1 MGMHDDKGLNRK
13 ENQETDDDD
22 NIFLT
27 LAKLDSPELRKFL
40 MLGIGLALVL
50 IVLDWWQPILI
61 LGLIMTVVSGTKIVY
76 DFFRKLFNKKN
87 SQKEVGQNDE
97 K

>member
-1 MGMHDDKGLNRK
+1 MGMHDDKDLNRE
-13 ENQETDDDD
+13 ENQKTDDDD

-40 MLGIGLALVL
+40 MFGIGLALVL
-50 IVLDWWQPILI
+50 IILDWWQPILI
-61 LGLIMTVVSGTKIVY
+61 LGLIMTVVSGSKIVY
-76 DFFRKLFNKKN
+76 DFFRKRFDKKN

>member
-1 MGMHDDKGLNRK
+1 MIEVVTGMHDDKDLDKKDIK
-13 ENQETDDDD
+13 ENQKTDDDD

-40 MLGIGLALVL
+40 IFGIGLALVL

-61 LGLIMTVVSGTKIVY
+61 LGLIMTVVSGSKIVY
-76 DFFRKLFNKKN
+76 DFFRQRFGNKD
-87 SQKEVGQNDE
+87 S
-97 K
+97 

>member
-1 MGMHDDKGLNRK
+1 MIEVVTGMYDDKGLNRK
-13 ENQETDDDD
+13 ENQKTDDDD

-61 LGLIMTVVSGTKIVY
+61 LGLIMIVVSGSKIVY
-76 DFFRKLFNKKN
+76 DFFSQRFGKKD
-87 SQKEVGQNDE
+87 S
-97 K
+97 

>member
-1 MGMHDDKGLNRK
+1 MYDDKDLTRK
-13 ENQETDDDD
+13 ENQKTDDDD

-27 LAKLDSPELRKFL
+27 LAELDSPELRKFL
-40 MLGIGLALVL
+40 MFGIGLALVL

-61 LGLIMTVVSGTKIVY
+61 LGLIMTVVSGSKIVY
-76 DFFRKLFNKKN
+76 DFFSKRFGKN
-87 SQKEVGQNDE
+87 DSQKEVGQNDE

>member
-1 MGMHDDKGLNRK
+1 MGMHDDKDLNRE
-13 ENQETDDDD
+13 ENQKTNDED

-40 MLGIGLALVL
+40 MFGIGLALVL

-61 LGLIMTVVSGTKIVY
+61 LGLIMTVVSGSKIVY
-76 DFFRKLFNKKN
+76 DFFRQRFGKKN
-87 SQKEVGQNDE
+87 S
-97 K
+97 